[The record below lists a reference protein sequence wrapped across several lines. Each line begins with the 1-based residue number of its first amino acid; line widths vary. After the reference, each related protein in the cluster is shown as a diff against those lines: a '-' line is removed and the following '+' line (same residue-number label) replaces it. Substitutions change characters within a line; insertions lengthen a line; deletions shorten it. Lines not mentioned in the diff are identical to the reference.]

1 QVGVVGALTGIVGSM
16 MALEAIKHICGAGQT
31 LDGRI
36 KLFDGL
42 SMDSRTVTLDKD
54 PACPACGG

>member
-1 QVGVVGALTGIVGSM
+1 